1 MHQFLQVVAVC
12 TPLSPWPCMG
22 LSGLEQVGVRLWST
36 EGHVQYLTQFNSLP
50 VGRQLITKSLHT
62 HANASIRTHTQ
73 NTNTHT
79 HAHTHTGARVHTH
92 TCTCTHI
99 HTTHTRTRTCTHT
112 HTRTNTYTRIHI
124 HKCAQTH
131 IRTRAQTHIH
141 TLAHTHTHSPA
152 SHSVGHLLPWQLQ
165 ARQTSPRT
173 LLYTR
178 ESARVRASK
187 RVNNALR
194 CRRLGYKVRA

>member
-1 MHQFLQVVAVC
+1 VHQFLQVVAVC

-79 HAHTHTGARVHTH
+79 HAHTHTHKHTH
-92 TCTCTHI
+92 THA
-99 HTTHTRTRTCTHT
+99 HTRTHTLHTHT
-112 HTRTNTYTRIHI
+112 HTI
-124 HKCAQTH
+124 
-131 IRTRAQTHIH
+131 
-141 TLAHTHTHSPA
+141 HTHTTDTYTHNGHNTQAGHASTSSSSSSSSPTA
-152 SHSVGHLLPWQLQ
+152 ALPRSSYMRFSGQYSTAL
-165 ARQTSPRT
+165 SEEST
-173 LLYTR
+173 L
-178 ESARVRASK
+178 VRAGY
-187 RVNNALR
+187 VGCNNVV
-194 CRRLGYKVRA
+194 RLGVCT